1 MIKYREISG
10 LIFLKK
16 LLKELKQLLKIGVPI
31 FGSQISYMGMGVT
44 DTIVAGQ
51 ASALDLSG
59 LAIGNALTMPIYF
72 LFGGCLF
79 AVTPIVAQLFGAK
92 QYEMIGE
99 KVRQILWLSIGIG
112 VIGFFAYR
120 NLSSL
125 IPFFDIDPEIAVIS
139 DGYLKA
145 MSYGFVANMIFT
157 CLRCYSEG
165 MGLTLPVFWIAFI
178 GMLLNIPLDII
189 FVYGYFGVPK
199 LGGVGCGIATTLV
212 SFLMMLTLIIYIF
225 LSKNYSSTKPFSTF
239 TPPSAKTTK
248 EIFKLGT
255 PIGFGIFIEL
265 SMFSGAALILG
276 VLGETIV
283 AGHYIA
289 LNIASLFFMLPL
301 SIGLAAA
308 TRVGNLVGENNFSQA
323 RIASYSTI
331 YLCVIGSL
339 LTCLTIL
346 LVRDH
351 IVYLYSSDLDAIKIA
366 TSLLIFAAIFQL
378 PDGIQM
384 AAVGSLRGYKDT
396 FAPMILLFISYWM
409 FAIPAGYFL
418 TMHGFESPLGAAGM
432 WIGMIIGL
440 TIFSVLSILRLR
452 WIIRKKLF
460 NNFIDQ
466 EPQQL

>member
-145 MSYGFVANMIFT
+145 MSYGFVANMISKM
-157 CLRCYSEG
+157 LSGKLNWSKRAQ
-165 MGLTLPVFWIAFI
+165 WI
-178 GMLLNIPLDII
+178 
-189 FVYGYFGVPK
+189 
-199 LGGVGCGIATTLV
+199 T
-212 SFLMMLTLIIYIF
+212 
-225 LSKNYSSTKPFSTF
+225 
-239 TPPSAKTTK
+239 
-248 EIFKLGT
+248 
-255 PIGFGIFIEL
+255 
-265 SMFSGAALILG
+265 
-276 VLGETIV
+276 
-283 AGHYIA
+283 
-289 LNIASLFFMLPL
+289 
-301 SIGLAAA
+301 
-308 TRVGNLVGENNFSQA
+308 
-323 RIASYSTI
+323 
-331 YLCVIGSL
+331 
-339 LTCLTIL
+339 
-346 LVRDH
+346 
-351 IVYLYSSDLDAIKIA
+351 
-366 TSLLIFAAIFQL
+366 
-378 PDGIQM
+378 
-384 AAVGSLRGYKDT
+384 
-396 FAPMILLFISYWM
+396 
-409 FAIPAGYFL
+409 
-418 TMHGFESPLGAAGM
+418 
-432 WIGMIIGL
+432 
-440 TIFSVLSILRLR
+440 
-452 WIIRKKLF
+452 
-460 NNFIDQ
+460 
-466 EPQQL
+466 

>member
-189 FVYGYFGVPK
+189 FVYGYFGIPPM
-199 LGGVGCGIATTLV
+199 GGVGCGIATSINVILGMMILV
-212 SFLMMLTLIIYIF
+212 VVILRKKEY
-225 LSKNYSSTKPFSTF
+225 
-239 TPPSAKTTK
+239 AKTKLFSQFSKPNK
-248 EIFKLGT
+248 EATLEALKLGF
-255 PIGFGIFIEL
+255 PIGFGLFVEL
-265 SMFSGAALILG
+265 SMFSGAALIIGSLG
-276 VLGETIV
+276 AAVVGAHTV
-283 AGHYIA
+283 AI
-289 LNIASLFFMLPL
+289 NIASVFFMLPL

-308 TRVGNLVGENNFSQA
+308 TRIGNLVGEKNLTQA
-323 RIASYSTI
+323 QYASYVTVLVCFAGACFNTVCI
-331 YLCVIGSL
+331 FTLRDSL
-339 LTCLTIL
+339 
-346 LVRDH
+346 VS
-351 IVYLYSSDLDAIKIA
+351 LYSGDIEVISIA
-366 TSLLIFAAIFQL
+366 VNLLLFAAIFQI
-378 PDGIQM
+378 PDGLQM
-384 AAVGSLRGYKDT
+384 GALGSLRGYKDT
-396 FAPMILLFISYWM
+396 FAPMLMLIVTYWFI
-409 FAIPAGYFL
+409 ALPVGYFL
-418 TMHGFESPLGAAGM
+418 TYFGILGNPLGAAGI
-432 WIGMIIGL
+432 WIGMITGL
-440 TIFSVLSILRLR
+440 VLFSTLIIPRLNYTSNKFIL
-452 WIIRKKLF
+452 KAS
-460 NNFIDQ
+460 Q
-466 EPQQL
+466 EPL

>member
-99 KVRQILWLSIGIG
+99 KVRQILWLSVGIG

-189 FVYGYFGVPK
+189 FVYGYFGIPPM
-199 LGGVGCGIATTLV
+199 GGVGCGIATSINVILGMMILV
-212 SFLMMLTLIIYIF
+212 VVILRKKEY
-225 LSKNYSSTKPFSTF
+225 
-239 TPPSAKTTK
+239 AKTKLFSQFSKPNK
-248 EIFKLGT
+248 ETTLEALKLGF
-255 PIGFGIFIEL
+255 PIGFGLFVEL
-265 SMFSGAALILG
+265 SMFSGAALIIGSLG
-276 VLGETIV
+276 AAVVGAHTV
-283 AGHYIA
+283 AI
-289 LNIASLFFMLPL
+289 NIASVFFMLPL

-308 TRVGNLVGENNFSQA
+308 TRIGNLVGEK
-323 RIASYSTI
+323 I
-331 YLCVIGSL
+331 SL
-339 LTCLTIL
+339 
-346 LVRDH
+346 
-351 IVYLYSSDLDAIKIA
+351 
-366 TSLLIFAAIFQL
+366 
-378 PDGIQM
+378 
-384 AAVGSLRGYKDT
+384 
-396 FAPMILLFISYWM
+396 
-409 FAIPAGYFL
+409 
-418 TMHGFESPLGAAGM
+418 
-432 WIGMIIGL
+432 
-440 TIFSVLSILRLR
+440 
-452 WIIRKKLF
+452 KL
-460 NNFIDQ
+460 NM
-466 EPQQL
+466 PRM